1 MLLRMG
7 LTPNMKTKADDKG
20 WRCTM
25 NQKVLWRGIAVYVLV
40 FFVFC
45 TTSNVYGSGFAVYT
59 QGASALGQAD
69 AVIAHVDDPSA
80 IFFNP
85 ALINKLEGTQIEL
98 GTTLLFPSHEF
109 KSAATG
115 NSFRTE
121 SEVFYPPT
129 VFITHKFN
137 DKISAGLG
145 IFSPFGLGVN
155 WGNSWEGRY
164 IATDSE
170 MITFNINP
178 VVSYKVT
185 PDFTFAAGVDFLLL
199 DTTLKKSLNLSGLA
213 SAVPSLGLPAGLPD
227 GRQKFKGDGHG
238 VGYNFGILYD
248 VNKDISFGASYRSE
262 IKVDIDGDSTFTLP
276 SPSLGVLFPNTSGNS
291 HITLP
296 RVVQA
301 GVAYKGFNRLTLE
314 TGMRWEGWSSFKEL
328 RINLDKPVLGSTTS
342 ITEKSWHDT
351 YSANLGAKYQLNDT
365 VALLAGYLYGGNPV
379 PDKTFDPV
387 VPDATTHL
395 FTVGTNIK
403 YKNMRIDLAYGYQ
416 LLEGRSKNNTVA
428 DPLNPFNNANGRYN
442 TDIHLFGIS
451 LTYKI

>member
-1 MLLRMG
+1 
-7 LTPNMKTKADDKG
+7 
-20 WRCTM
+20 M
-25 NQKVLWRGIAVYVLV
+25 NQKVLWRRIAVYVFI
-40 FFVFC
+40 FFVFY
-45 TTSNVYGSGFAVYT
+45 TTSNAYGSGFAIYT

-69 AVIAHVDDPSA
+69 AVIAHADDPSA

-98 GTTLLFPSHEF
+98 GTTLLFPSPEF
-109 KSAATG
+109 KSTATG

-129 VFITHKFN
+129 VFVTYKFN

-145 IFSPFGLGVN
+145 IFSPFGLGIN

-164 IATDSE
+164 IATNSE
-170 MITFNINP
+170 MKTFNFNP

-199 DTTLKKSLNLSGLA
+199 DTTLKKRLNLSGLA
-213 SAVPSLGLPAGLPD
+213 SAVPGLPAGLPD
-227 GRQKFKGDGHG
+227 GRQKFKGDGNG

-248 VNKDISFGASYRSE
+248 INKNISLGVSYRSE
-262 IKVDIDGDSTFTLP
+262 IKVGIDGDATFALP
-276 SPSLGVLFPNTSGNS
+276 SPSLGALFPNTSGNS

-296 RVVQA
+296 RV
-301 GVAYKGFNRLTLE
+301 GHIGIDYKGFNRLTLE
-314 TGMRWEGWSSFKEL
+314 TGARWEGWSSFKEL
-328 RINLDKPVLGSTTS
+328 RINLDKPVLGSTAS
-342 ITEKSWHDT
+342 ITEKNWHDA

-379 PDKTFDPV
+379 PDRTFDPI

-395 FTVGTNIK
+395 FTVGTNIN
-403 YKNMRIDLAYGYQ
+403 YKNMRIDLSYGYQ

-428 DPLNPFNNANGRYN
+428 DPFNPSSNANGGCN
-442 TDIHLFGIS
+442 TDIL
-451 LTYKI
+451 

>member
-1 MLLRMG
+1 
-7 LTPNMKTKADDKG
+7 MKTKTDAKRG
-20 WRCTM
+20 RFTV
-25 NQKVLWRGIAVYVLV
+25 NQKVLWRGIAVYVLI
-40 FFVFC
+40 FFIFC
-45 TTSNVYGSGFAVYT
+45 TTSNVYGSGFAIYT

-69 AVIAHVDDPSA
+69 AVIAHADDPSA

-98 GTTLLFPSHEF
+98 GTTLLFPSPEF

-129 VFITHKFN
+129 VFVTHKFN

-145 IFSPFGLGVN
+145 IFSPFGLGIN

-164 IATDSE
+164 IATKSE
-170 MITFNINP
+170 MTTININP
-178 VVSYKVT
+178 VVSYRIT

-213 SAVPSLGLPAGLPD
+213 TAVPSLGLPAGLPD

-248 VNKDISFGASYRSE
+248 VNKDISLGASYRSE
-262 IKVDIDGDSTFTLP
+262 IKVGIDGDSTFALP
-276 SPSLGVLFPNTSGNS
+276 SSSLGALFPNTSGNS

-296 RVVQA
+296 RVVQF
-301 GVAYKGFNRLTLE
+301 GVDYKGFNRLTLE

-328 RINLDKPVLGSTTS
+328 RT
-342 ITEKSWHDT
+342 
-351 YSANLGAKYQLNDT
+351 
-365 VALLAGYLYGGNPV
+365 LLSGY
-379 PDKTFDPV
+379 
-387 VPDATTHL
+387 
-395 FTVGTNIK
+395 
-403 YKNMRIDLAYGYQ
+403 
-416 LLEGRSKNNTVA
+416 RSNN
-428 DPLNPFNNANGRYN
+428 NNW
-442 TDIHLFGIS
+442 
-451 LTYKI
+451 